1 MPIKPLHNEPELLAA
16 IATGD
21 TAAFEQLFDA
31 YWDGIYQVAYTLT
44 KSRELARDMVQE
56 IFLKIWL
63 QRQSLPEKNNFT
75 NYLFIVARN
84 HILDEMRKQLREQ
97 PFIDHLSAWFAE
109 SPLQADQRLLY
120 QESQALLQKALD
132 QLSDQQRQV
141 YLLTRESGWTQDEI
155 AQHLGVSKN
164 TVKTH
169 MSRALAAIREY
180 LTGHAAGLLLITTLL
195 DTGW

>member
-1 MPIKPLHNEPELLAA
+1 MPIKALHNEAELLNRIAQGDAA
-16 IATGD
+16 S
-21 TAAFEQLFDA
+21 FEQLFDA
-31 YWDGIYQVAYTLT
+31 YWDGIYQVAFTLT

-63 QRQSLPEKNNFT
+63 QRQSLPEKDNFT
-75 NYLFIVARN
+75 SFLFIVARN
-84 HILDEMRKQLREQ
+84 HIFDELRKQLREQ
-97 PFIDHLSAWFAE
+97 PFVEHLTAWFAE
-109 SPLQADQRLLY
+109 SPFQADQRLLY
-120 QESQALLQKALD
+120 QESQTLLQKSLD

-180 LTGHAAGLLLITTLL
+180 LTGHATGLLLIVALL
-195 DTGW
+195 EWGA